1 MRKVSARL
9 MLLPFAAGLAACNGS
24 TIAPSPVRPPGP
36 PPVSV
41 PAAFQFRGS
50 VADTAY
56 RPLASATVEILDG
69 AEAGTS
75 VTTDANGNFLLPV
88 TFSTARAIRASKE
101 NYLPLTQTWTPV
113 AGPGTSPL
121 SFYLSPVA
129 PSVAVAGDYTLTLIA
144 DAACGFPDMLRTR
157 TYELRTTPS
166 APSTNRPDDTLFT
179 GVLSGAALVDV
190 PTDFVSMSVAGDFLI
205 VGLFGPEGG
214 QAVERVAPDTYFAF
228 NGGASGSADA
238 SSATFFS
245 APAKATL
252 DVCVQ
257 STPPGG
263 PSYRC
268 DGQLSRCS
276 SEHHRLIL
284 VKR

>member
-1 MRKVSARL
+1 MRKVPARWMFFAL
-9 MLLPFAAGLAACNGS
+9 AAGLAACNGS
-24 TIAPSPVRPPGP
+24 TVAPSPVRPSEP
-36 PPVSV
+36 PPVSTPPV
-41 PAAFQFRGS
+41 FQFSGS

-69 AEAGTS
+69 AQAGTS
-75 VTTDANGNFLLPV
+75 VTTDANGNFLLRG
-88 TFSTARAIRASKE
+88 TFSTATTLRASKE
-101 NYLPLTQTWTPV
+101 NYLPLTQTWTPA
-113 AGPGTSPL
+113 AGPGASQVT
-121 SFYLSPVA
+121 FYLSPVA
-129 PSVAVAGDYTLTLIA
+129 PSVAVARDYTLTLIA

-157 TYELRTTPS
+157 AYGLQITPS
-166 APSTNRPDDTLFT
+166 APSTNRPGDTLFT
-179 GVLSGAALVDV
+179 GVLSGGALVDV
-190 PTDFVSMSVAGDFLI
+190 PTDFVSMAVAGDFLI
-205 VGLFGPEGG
+205 VGLFGSEGG

-245 APAKATL
+245 APAKATI

-257 STPPGG
+257 STPPGK

-268 DGQLSRCS
+268 EGQLSRCL
-276 SEHHRLIL
+276 SENHRLIL